1 MKKSIILAMSA
12 LLATPV
18 LAEVTV
24 QGVIRDAYTQEPL
37 AGVRVQAFTN
47 SKVSTMT
54 DGEGQY
60 KITLPDYVSSLRVQR
75 SGYNDQQISVSNR
88 QGDLDII
95 LYSSVF
101 KETVGL
107 SKTSVQSI
115 SNESSDLN
123 SDISIDNQIVDLGGG
138 QIRSNSRGSVPGLG
152 AFMLMNG
159 INSLNANTQPLI
171 VVDGVIM
178 DMQYDRTC
186 AHEGF
191 YNNLLA
197 NISVHDIASVSI
209 LRNGTAIY
217 GAKGANGVILID
229 TKRSHSFTTK
239 IDVNIASSF
248 ENTPKQADMM
258 NASQY
263 RNYVAEMLGTT
274 GTTAQNFNFLREDPN
289 YYYYKVYHNETDWS
303 KEVYQQALTQQ
314 YSINVQGGDD
324 VAMYHLSVGYAKA
337 DATLKKN
344 DFSRFNLRLNS
355 DVNLTDKISIRL
367 DAAYSDVNRNMR
379 DDGAPTNMDKGVISS
394 PAFLSMIKS
403 PFLSP
408 YQYDNKGNLSHALS
422 QADDYLDWLDA
433 ENQSLANP
441 ASILYYGDARNKNL
455 FGNRMITLGIT
466 PKAKFKH
473 NLTLTD
479 AFSFILF
486 NTDEGY
492 YLPVNGTPAYKIEGV
507 TKSVHNNVRSYS
519 SHQYFT
525 TNDLRLAWNY
535 AKEGHNLDLVGGWRM
550 NLSRYQQNGILGY
563 DSGNDKLPNMS
574 TSLQYKKT
582 FGSTEKSTTLTCY
595 MQGDY
600 NWAGKYFVNAG
611 FSMEA
616 DSRFGKDADKSLNLF
631 GVAWGLFPSINGSWV
646 ASNESWFPATDWV
659 NYVRLNAGFDI
670 TGNSN
675 IDADASQTYF
685 KGQNMLGSVTG
696 TVIAGIGNTEIKW
709 ESTKRLTFGL
719 ETNLLQN
726 RLSLAVNGFK
736 STTSDLLSIQAL
748 PWVIGLDETW
758 GNGGE
763 LKNVG
768 FDVNVQGKVIN
779 TRDWQWQ
786 LGATVGHYKNEITK
800 LPNGN
805 IFTDAY
811 NGTIATMVGQPVGLF
826 YGYETNGVYSTT
838 AEAETAG
845 NYIIDANG
853 QKCAFQGGDVKFV
866 NHDSNPEINE
876 NDRVVIGNPN
886 PDIYGNINSHL
897 QWKNLALDVIMSYS
911 VGNDIYNYQRSLL
924 EAGSRFQNQTTAL
937 CGRWTAEGQHT
948 DVPRISFQ
956 DKMGNS
962 RFSDRWIEDGSYLRL
977 KNVTLSYKWDFQSRY
992 IQGVTVWG
1000 SGSNLLTLTKYL
1012 GNDPEFSASN
1022 NILYQGIDCGWLPNN
1037 RNFSV
1042 GVKINL

>member
-1 MKKSIILAMSA
+1 MKKSIILAISA

-24 QGVIRDAYTQEPL
+24 QGVIRDAYTHEPL
-37 AGVRVQAFTN
+37 AGVRVQAFSNT
-47 SKVSTMT
+47 KVSTMT

-75 SGYNDQQISVSNR
+75 DGYNEQQIAVSNAK
-88 QGDLDII
+88 GNVDII
-95 LYSSVF
+95 LYSNVF
-101 KETVGL
+101 KEIVGM
-107 SKTSVQSI
+107 SKTANQSI
-115 SNESSDLN
+115 KSVASDLN
-123 SDISIDNQIVDLGGG
+123 NDISIDNQIVNIAGA
-138 QIRSNSRGSVPGLG
+138 QIRSNNRGSVPGLG
-152 AFMLMNG
+152 AYMLMNG
-159 INSLNANTQPLI
+159 INSLNANAQPLI

-239 IDVNIASSF
+239 IDVNVASSF
-248 ENTPKQADMM
+248 EKAPGQVDIM
-258 NASQY
+258 NASEY
-263 RNYVAEMLGTT
+263 RNYVSELLGTT
-274 GTTAQNFNFLREDPN
+274 GSKIQDFRFLREDPN
-289 YYYYKVYHNETDWS
+289 FYYYRVYHNETDWS
-303 KEVYQQALTQQ
+303 KEVYQDAFTQQ

-355 DVNLTDKISIRL
+355 DVKLTDRIDIRL

-379 DDGAPTNMDKGVISS
+379 DDGAPVSMDENVISS
-394 PAFLSMIKS
+394 PSYLALVKS
-403 PFLSP
+403 PFLNP
-408 YQYDNKGNLSHALS
+408 YQFDNKGNLSTVLS
-422 QADDYLDWLDA
+422 QADDFLDDLGI
-433 ENQSLANP
+433 ENLNLANP
-441 ASILYYGDARNKNL
+441 ASILHYGDARNKNL

-466 PKAKFKH
+466 PRARFKH

-492 YLPVNGTPAYKIEGV
+492 YLPVNGTPEFKIEGSQ
-507 TKSVHNNVRSYS
+507 TVHNNVRSNS

-525 TNDLRLAWNY
+525 TNDLNLAWNY
-535 AKEGHNLDLVGGWRM
+535 RKDGHNLDLIGGWRL
-550 NLSRYQQNGILGY
+550 NISRYQQNGILGY

-574 TSLQYKKT
+574 GNLQNKKSYG
-582 FGSTEKSTTLTCY
+582 FNDRSTTLTY
-595 MQGDY
+595 YAQGDY

-611 FSMEA
+611 ISMEA
-616 DSRFGKDADKSLNLF
+616 DSRFGKDAEKSLKMF
-631 GVAWGLFPSINGSWV
+631 DVAWGFFPSITGSWV

-659 NYVRLNAGFDI
+659 NYVRVNAGFDVS
-670 TGNSN
+670 GNDN
-675 IDADASQTYF
+675 INADASQTYF
-685 KGQNMLGSVTG
+685 QGHNILGIVTG
-696 TVIAGIGNTEIKW
+696 TVVGGIGNTKIKW
-709 ESTKRLTFGL
+709 ETTKRLTFGL
-719 ETNLLQN
+719 ETNLIQN
-726 RLSLAVNGFK
+726 RLSLAVNAFK
-736 STTSDLLSIQAL
+736 STTSDLLSVQAL

-758 GNGGE
+758 CNGGE

-779 TRDWQWQ
+779 TKNWQWQ
-786 LGATVGHYKNEITK
+786 LGATLGHYKNEITK
-800 LPNGN
+800 LPNGTIYTN
-805 IFTDAY
+805 AY
-811 NGTIATMVGQPVGLF
+811 NGTIATIIGQPAGVF
-826 YGYETNGVYSTT
+826 YGYKTDGVFSTT
-838 AEAETAG
+838 AEADATGSYIVDG
-845 NYIIDANG
+845 NGIKQY
-853 QKCAFQGGDVKFV
+853 FQGGDMKFV
-866 NHDSNPEINE
+866 NQDNNPEINE
-876 NDRVVIGNPN
+876 KDRVVIGNPN
-886 PDIYGNINSHL
+886 PDIYGNITSHL
-897 QWKNLALDVIMSYS
+897 QWKKLALDVVMNYS

-924 EAGSRFQNQTTAL
+924 ESGSRFQNQSTAIR
-937 CGRWTAEGQHT
+937 GRWTAEGQHT
-948 DVPRISFQ
+948 EIPRITFQ
-956 DKMGNS
+956 DPMGNS

-977 KNVTLSYKWDFQSRY
+977 KNVTLSYTWDFQSRY

-1000 SGSNLLTLTKYL
+1000 SGSNLFTLTKYL

-1022 NILYQGIDCGWLPNN
+1022 NILFQGIDCGWLPNN

-1042 GVKINL
+1042 GLRINL